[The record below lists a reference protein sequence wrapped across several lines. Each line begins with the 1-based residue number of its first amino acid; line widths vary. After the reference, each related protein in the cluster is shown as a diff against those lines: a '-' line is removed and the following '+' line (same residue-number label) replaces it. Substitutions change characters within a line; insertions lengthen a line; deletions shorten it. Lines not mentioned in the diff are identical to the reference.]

1 MRSSSGRTSGAV
13 AAVRARAI
21 MRAASLCALSVSI
34 LSLVLCAPPPK
45 PAQAPEPSVT
55 LEGDIAL
62 AGEDPLDQ
70 AVILSD
76 AGGSVCTL
84 ASPRFEYE
92 LRNLAGHRVRVTG
105 RVTGKT
111 ERGPEFLVES
121 YELAPVDGR
130 TPLIGT
136 VAVRGA
142 GLVLVE
148 SRSGVEYALAGRL
161 VDAMRAF
168 SGFKVWVDGPLT
180 PSVKKEAPGGT
191 IAVEGYGVLAAPA
204 DGNPAPRN
212 PADGIPAPRG
222 SAGNASAPPTPRP

>member
-1 MRSSSGRTSGAV
+1 MRSSSVRSSGALAAAHAYAV
-13 AAVRARAI
+13 IRAAAVR
-21 MRAASLCALSVSI
+21 CALSVSI

-92 LRNLAGHRVRVTG
+92 LRSLAGHRVRVTG

-130 TPLIGT
+130 APVIGT

-148 SRSGVEYALAGRL
+148 SRSGAEYGLEGRL
-161 VDAMRAF
+161 ADAMRAF
-168 SGFKVWVDGPLT
+168 SGFKVWVDGPFT
-180 PSVKKEAPGGT
+180 PSVRKEGLGGT
-191 IAVEGYGVLAAPA
+191 IAVEGYGVLAAPGGA
-204 DGNPAPRN
+204 NPASPAPRK
-212 PADGIPAPRG
+212 PAG
-222 SAGNASAPPTPRP
+222 STSAPPTPRP